1 MRRLLAVLG
10 RNVSRSLS
18 PRLHAA
24 AAAAL
29 GLDLAYVPV
38 SVPHERGFVRAVDA
52 LAALGAVGANVT
64 IPFKDAALRLSTALD
79 PAAREIGAVN
89 TLSFR
94 ADGLHGANTDGPGL
108 VDCLRARSADR
119 LDGEVWVLGAGGV
132 ARAAVWAAARAGAAR
147 VRVFARREAS
157 AAALAELAAV
167 VVPDAPDGSRGLADG
182 LDALEARARQAPP
195 SLVISA
201 VPAEARLVERLLA
214 ALPTTAPRPQ
224 LHDLAYAGADAPTS
238 AVQVWRAAGGEAWDG
253 RALLVAQAALAFSA
267 WTSAPVDAVRAAMIE
282 VLPEA

>member
-1 MRRLLAVLG
+1 MRRLLAVIG
-10 RNVSRSLS
+10 RDVSGSLS

-52 LAALGAVGANVT
+52 LAALGALGANVT
-64 IPFKDAALRLSTALD
+64 IPFKDAALRLCTALD

-89 TLSFR
+89 TLRFVGG
-94 ADGLHGANTDGPGL
+94 GLHGANTDGPGL
-108 VDCLRARSADR
+108 VECLRARAAER

-132 ARAAVWAAARAGAAR
+132 ARAAVWAAARAGAGR
-147 VRVFARREAS
+147 VRVLARRRDS
-157 AAALAELAAV
+157 AVELAALAASS
-167 VVPDAPDGSRGLADG
+167 GSRGLADG
-182 LDALEARARQAPP
+182 LDALEVRARQSPP
-195 SLVISA
+195 ALVISA
-201 VPAEARLVERLLA
+201 VPAEARLVERLLV
-214 ALPTTAPRPQ
+214 ALPADAPRPQ

-253 RALLVAQAALAFSA
+253 RALLIAQAALALSM
-267 WTSAPVDAVRAAMIE
+267 WTAAPVEAVRAAMIQA
-282 VLPEA
+282 LPEA